1 MQNKTCNS
9 LTSSI
14 DLPETILELAGF
26 LIPETMQGKS
36 MRPLLEDPQQ
46 KINETVMIE
55 MNDDHN
61 NQKIRTII
69 SDTWR
74 LSVFREHG
82 ELFNLKEDPDELN
95 NLWDDNDYL
104 EVKSE
109 LLLKLT
115 RYEVAKEKDPVIR
128 DCGF

>member
-1 MQNKTCNS
+1 S

-26 LIPETMQGKS
+26 TIPDSMQGKS
-36 MRPLLEDPQQ
+36 IVPLLKDPQQ
-46 KINETVMIE
+46 ELNEDVIIE
-55 MNDDHN
+55 MDDDHN

-69 SDTWR
+69 FDKWR

-82 ELFNLKEDPDELN
+82 ELFNLQEDPNEMN
-95 NLWDDNDYL
+95 NLWDDDKHL
-104 EVKSE
+104 RVKTE

-115 RYEVAKEKDPVIR
+115 RREISKEKDPVIR